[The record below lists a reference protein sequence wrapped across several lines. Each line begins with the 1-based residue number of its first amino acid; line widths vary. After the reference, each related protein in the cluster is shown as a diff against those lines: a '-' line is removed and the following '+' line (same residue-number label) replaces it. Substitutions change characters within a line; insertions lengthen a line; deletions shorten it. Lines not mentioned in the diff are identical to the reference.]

1 MSQVKDQIRM
11 TLDGQECDHGRLF
24 VSPQTAQI
32 TDLSAVRVLH
42 VGVDTVRQLYRG
54 VCREDLLSTLE
65 QSQGLVSLFGYHW
78 FAGRVG
84 RDSGYQYKLQNADL
98 GLILLF
104 KNFNC
109 KADVSGPHLKIE
121 VSPHLIRQMEPGQLQ
136 SLMDRLAGK
145 ILHQS
150 QPNQCAVHVAVDIQ
164 GWMPPIDLV
173 PRMQCRSKL
182 QRDFSGVERIE
193 FDERAAV
200 YGRGKS
206 FLWGS
211 ANGHQLAI
219 YNKTDQAKATDK
231 LDFWQDVWRSAD
243 NPFDDSD
250 PHNYDPD
257 LPVWRIEHRFHH
269 SVIEQFAQGS
279 VNVQT
284 GEVIDTHTYAEIA
297 AHLTAIWRYGC
308 TAFKLLS
315 SATVF
320 DPVWTFLRQD
330 IRVFPH
336 ATIDPEEMDYKRRYK
351 SASGFSGKNV
361 ELFLGNMISL
371 LARERVGAK
380 KAFNA
385 LKEWDCWTVVYEYFQ
400 LRGKTER
407 DIYKWIRD
415 KLQERT
421 IRWGVAV

>member
-1 MSQVKDQIRM
+1 MSQIMDQTRL
-11 TLDGQECDHGRLF
+11 TLDGVHSETGRMF
-24 VSPQTAQI
+24 YNPETARP
-32 TDLSAVRVLH
+32 TDLSALRVLH

-54 VCREDLLSTLE
+54 QCRTDLLNKLE
-65 QSQGLVSLFGYHW
+65 ESQGLVSLFGYHW

-109 KADVSGPHLKIE
+109 KSDVVGPHLKIE
-121 VSPHLIRQMEPGQLQ
+121 VSPHLIRQMQPPKLQELMDSLANKILLQ
-136 SLMDRLAGK
+136 SE
-145 ILHQS
+145 
-150 QPNQCAVHVAVDIQ
+150 PNQCAVHIAVDVQ
-164 GWMPPIDLV
+164 GWTPPIDLV

-231 LDFWQDVWRSAD
+231 LDFWHQVWHASD

-250 PHNYDPD
+250 PHNFDPSA
-257 LPVWRIEHRFHH
+257 PVWRIEHRFHH

-279 VNVQT
+279 VNLHT
-284 GEVIDTHTYAEIA
+284 GEVINTHTYAEIVP
-297 AHLTAIWRYGC
+297 HLTALWRYAC
-308 TAFKLLS
+308 NAYKLLAS
-315 SATVF
+315 PTVF
-320 DPVWTFLRQD
+320 DAVWTFLRQD
-330 IRVFPH
+330 IRVFAH
-336 ATIDPEEMDYKRRYK
+336 ATIDLEEIEYKRRYK
-351 SASGFSGKNV
+351 SAAGFSGKNV

-385 LKEWDCWTVVYEYFQ
+385 LKSWDCWTVIKEYFE

-407 DIYKWIRD
+407 DIYDWIRD
-415 KLQERT
+415 KLHERT